1 MQSRFRVTWQHFKLL
16 LMWPVAFMHGSKAS
30 GSRREVRVR
39 KEILLEKDFHKLYM
53 SRTTS
58 DVLELAVPAKLE
70 ARRGPRS
77 IGGLI
82 RGL

>member
-53 SRTTS
+53 SRPQVTFWS
-58 DVLELAVPAKLE
+58 WQFLPNWRLGAGRDL
-70 ARRGPRS
+70 
-77 IGGLI
+77 
-82 RGL
+82 